1 MTRTLP
7 RPGRVAARLV
17 RGLLAPVAL
26 ISVLLAPAVRA
37 ESIADAMAAA
47 YEHSGLLEQNRAL
60 LRVADEDVALA
71 VAALRPVIN
80 WQLAAVNQNPTA
92 FNGDSLSLA
101 ASVSAEITLWD
112 GGRNALAVEVQKE
125 LVLGT
130 RAGLLGV
137 EQQVLLR
144 AVQAY
149 MEVNRIGEFVSLRE
163 NNVRLITQELRAAQ
177 DRFDVGEVTRTDVA
191 LAEARL
197 ASARSFL
204 AAEQGQLTR
213 ALQEYE
219 SAVGRP
225 PRGISAAPPAP
236 IRWSLAEA
244 TQIALRTHPSLIEA
258 QHSVTAS
265 ELNIARA
272 ERAMSPTLSLGATL
286 QLDDEGNTADRLSL
300 TLGGPI
306 YQGGRLTAQVR
317 QFMARRDAARANLLI
332 AAQIIEQNVANAW
345 SFIEVARA
353 SRDASERQVRAA
365 SSAFDTIREEANLG
379 QRTTLDVLNAEQEL
393 LDARANLISADVDA
407 TTASYTLLSAMGLLT
422 AQQLNLRVQI
432 YDPAGY
438 YNLVRDAPARIS
450 EQGAALDRVLQSIG
464 D

>member
-1 MTRTLP
+1 MTRSTP
-7 RPGRVAARLV
+7 RLGLWAARV
-17 RGLLAPVAL
+17 TFGLLAPA
-26 ISVLLAPAVRA
+26 LLAPALLA
-37 ESIADAMAAA
+37 ETIADAMAAA
-47 YEHSGLLEQNRAL
+47 YENSGLLEQNRAL

-71 VAALRPVIN
+71 VASLRPVIN
-80 WQLAAVNQNPTA
+80 WQLAAVNQNPHSI
-92 FNGDSLSLA
+92 FSDSLSLT
-101 ASVSAEITLWD
+101 ASISAEMTLWD
-112 GGRNALAVEVQKE
+112 GGRDALAVEVQKE

-149 MEVNRIGEFVSLRE
+149 MEVSRTGEFVSLRE

-197 ASARSFL
+197 AAARSFL
-204 AAEQGQLTR
+204 ASEQGQLAR

-219 SAVGRP
+219 TAVGHSA
-225 PRGISAAPPAP
+225 RGIGAAPPAP
-236 IRWSLAEA
+236 IRYSLAEA
-244 TQIALRTHPSLIEA
+244 TQVALRTHPSLIEA
-258 QHSVTAS
+258 QRSVSAS

-286 QLDDEGNTADRLSL
+286 QLDDEGTRSDRLSL

-317 QFMARRDAARANLLI
+317 QFIARRDAARAQLLI
-332 AAQIIEQNVANAW
+332 TAQTIAQNVANAW

-393 LDARANLISADVDA
+393 LDARANLISAEADE

-432 YDPAGY
+432 YDPAAY
-438 YNLVRDAPARIS
+438 YNLVRDAPAIMS
-450 EQGAALDRVLQSIG
+450 EQGAALDRVLQAIG